1 MKKDE
6 IVSIAADAVAVAQD
20 EETGDI
26 QLVFSVGEETF
37 AMGLSKKMATKVMLR
52 LLDLLSEEED
62 VPLDAEAAE
71 LVPPPD
77 DEAGA
82 CILKLR
88 LSGAIHLDIRLPAD
102 ICRRIV
108 VRPHGRLS

>member
-1 MKKDE
+1 MNKDE
-6 IVSIAADAVAVAQD
+6 IVSITADAVAVGRDA
-20 EETGDI
+20 ETGEI
-26 QLVFSVGEETF
+26 QLAFSVGEQAF
-37 AMGLSKKMATKVMLR
+37 AMGLSKELAAKVMLR